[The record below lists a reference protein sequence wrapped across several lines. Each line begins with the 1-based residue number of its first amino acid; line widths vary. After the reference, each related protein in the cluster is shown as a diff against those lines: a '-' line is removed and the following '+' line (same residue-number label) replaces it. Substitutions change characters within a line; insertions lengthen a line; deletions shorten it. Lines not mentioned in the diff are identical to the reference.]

1 MVRSL
6 EKEKVMLK
14 FLKRPFCKHEY
25 KICTFAYNI
34 LGDIGIFP
42 CTDIAGKSLY
52 ECKKCG
58 KKIVKKEKE

>member
-1 MVRSL
+1 
-6 EKEKVMLK
+6 MLK

-34 LGDIGIFP
+34 LGDIGIFS

-58 KKIVKKEKE
+58 KKIVKKETP